1 MFSHGSIGL
10 KYITRMRLGLC
21 HPYNTNL
28 SIVFSIHLTQNAFVV
43 LILSQLTIKFFHC
56 PNFSNIKKNNFLGRE
71 IFNNTLFTEHLFD
84 KILNWIAKFLRTPFS
99 TEHLRWLLLWHE
111 KQSSGFPT
119 EHLRWLLL
127 WHEK

>member
-56 PNFSNIKKNNFLGRE
+56 SNFSNIKKNNFLGRE

-84 KILNWIAKFLRTPFS
+84 KILN
-99 TEHLRWLLLWHE
+99 
-111 KQSSGFPT
+111 
-119 EHLRWLLL
+119 
-127 WHEK
+127 